1 MKKDIFSITKILT
14 GTIVFSMLSFS
25 QVSAST
31 KSVTPMNSY
40 RYAKKTA
47 NYQVNSTSDKYKNIW
62 SEATKKWTSK
72 GFKWTQKSKSK
83 TVLSTYSDS
92 SKKGLE
98 IAGTCKTSYR
108 PSDGHIYSNQVLL
121 NRATLDKYDYTTTQR
136 IYVAEHELGHAL
148 GLAHNNKDSISVMN
162 PSNRYYDIQTCDI
175 KGMEKRYTTQIS
187 NDMAIGDENVTLVQ
201 YFYAKQ
207 PTLNKVKVK
216 YKNKKITITGQAK
229 QIKKVKAV
237 YGKTTKT
244 ANVKSDQF
252 KIILKYKNEKDIKL
266 YGLNSKNEKITKQKK
281 VTSSRFVT
289 AKPICNKITHTKKGI
304 TYELNTEAGSVV
316 TAKYKG
322 KIIKKKTV
330 DASYTRFFIAEK
342 TIKGKKGK
350 LIFTQKAPSKR
361 TSKEVACNILKM
373 DHAEVVSY

>member
-1 MKKDIFSITKILT
+1 MDTTIGHSKIFLNEEVKIMKKDIFSITRILT
-14 GTIVFSMLSFS
+14 GAIVFSMLSFS

-31 KSVTPMNSY
+31 KNVTPVNSY
-40 RYAKKTA
+40 RY
-47 NYQVNSTSDKYKNIW
+47 V
-62 SEATKKWTSK
+62 
-72 GFKWTQKSKSK
+72 
-83 TVLSTYSDS
+83 
-92 SKKGLE
+92 
-98 IAGTCKTSYR
+98 
-108 PSDGHIYSNQVLL
+108 
-121 NRATLDKYDYTTTQR
+121 
-136 IYVAEHELGHAL
+136 
-148 GLAHNNKDSISVMN
+148 
-162 PSNRYYDIQTCDI
+162 
-175 KGMEKRYTTQIS
+175 
-187 NDMAIGDENVTLVQ
+187 
-201 YFYAKQ
+201 KQ

-244 ANVKSDQF
+244 ASVKSDQF

-281 VTSSRFVT
+281 VTSSAFVT
-289 AKPICNKITHTKKGI
+289 AKPICHKITHTKKGI

-322 KIIKKKTV
+322 KIIKKTKVTTS
-330 DASYTRFFIAEK
+330 DTRFFIAEK

-361 TSKEVACNILKM
+361 TSKEVAYNILKM
-373 DHAEVVSY
+373 DHAEIVSH

>member
-1 MKKDIFSITKILT
+1 MRKNIFSITGILT
-14 GTIVFSMLSFS
+14 GTIIFSMLSFS

-40 RYAKKTA
+40 RYVKKTA
-47 NYQVNSTSDKYKNIW
+47 NYQVNSTSEKYKNIW
-62 SEATKKWTSK
+62 AAATKKWTSK

-92 SKKGLE
+92 SKSGLE
-98 IAGTCKTSYR
+98 VAGNCKTSYR
-108 PSDGHIYSNQVLL
+108 PSDGHIYSNHVLL
-121 NRATLDKYDYTTTQR
+121 NRAALDKYDYTTTQR

-162 PSNRYYDIQTCDI
+162 PSNRYYDIQTCDV
-175 KGMEKRYTTQIS
+175 KGMEKRYSTKIS
-187 NDMAIGDENVTLVQ
+187 NDMVAGDDEVTVIQ
-201 YFYAKQ
+201 YFYVKQ

-216 YKNKKITITGQAK
+216 YKDKKITITGEAK
-229 QIKKVKAV
+229 QIKKVRAV
-237 YGKTTKT
+237 YNKTKKT
-244 ANVKSDQF
+244 VNVKSNKF
-252 KIILKYKNEKDIKL
+252 KITLNYKNEKDIKL
-266 YGLNSKNEKITKQKK
+266 YGLNSKKEKITKQKK
-281 VTSSRFVT
+281 ITSSKFVT

-322 KIIKKKTV
+322 KTIKRETV
-330 DASYTRFFIAEK
+330 DSSYTRFFIAEK

-350 LIFTQKAPSKR
+350 LIFTQKATSKR
-361 TSKEVACNILKM
+361 TSKKVACDIVKKGSAM
-373 DHAEVVSY
+373 IISY